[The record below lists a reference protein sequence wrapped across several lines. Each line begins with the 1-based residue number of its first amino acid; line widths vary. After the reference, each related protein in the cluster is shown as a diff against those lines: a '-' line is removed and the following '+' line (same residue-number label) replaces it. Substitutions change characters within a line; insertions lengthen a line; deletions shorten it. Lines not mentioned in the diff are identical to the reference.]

1 MNNKFLVLNY
11 EFYSVFFASI
21 MHYEY
26 FFSLYLN
33 SDLVASNC
41 WMPPSALNLDNMIQ
55 ICQMGKHNHQPK
67 IKELTLVNEVCCLS
81 INKSRSTQLPST

>member
-1 MNNKFLVLNY
+1 MNFIVSFLLPLC
-11 EFYSVFFASI
+11 I
-21 MHYEY
+21 MNI